1 MALSRIGMRY
11 VEDAATLTDHKLFRA
26 LTQFKRLGW
35 HQQSIAGCTP
45 SEIRVL
51 FCIRGDPHLRMS
63 HMTVSEI
70 SKHLHVTPPS
80 ITQLLKSLEARGLIE
95 RHMDASD
102 RRVIVVTLTEQGERV
117 TDQARGAFSATMKG
131 LIDYLGDEQSNQ
143 LADLLFKVFHYFAEK
158 NAGNYYEPWEG
169 ETDA

>member
-1 MALSRIGMRY
+1 MALARFGVRY
-11 VEDAATLTDHKLFRA
+11 VEPAALTDHKLFRA
-26 LTQFKRLGW
+26 LTQFRRLGW

-45 SEIRVL
+45 SEIKVL
-51 FCIRGDPHLRMS
+51 FCIRGDPHLRTS

-95 RHMDASD
+95 RHMDPSD

-117 TDQARGAFSATMKG
+117 TNQAREAFSATMKG
-131 LIDYLGDEQSNQ
+131 LIEYLGEEQSNQ
-143 LADLLFKVFHYFAEK
+143 LADLLFKVFHYFAET

-169 ETDA
+169 EADE

>member
-1 MALSRIGMRY
+1 M
-11 VEDAATLTDHKLFRA
+11 EQAAALTDHKLFRA

-35 HQQSIAGCTP
+35 HQQAIAGCTP

-70 SKHLHVTPPS
+70 SKHLHVTSPS

-95 RHMDASD
+95 RHMDTSD
-102 RRVIVVTLTEQGERV
+102 RRVIVVTLTEQGEQV

-131 LIDYLGDEQSNQ
+131 LIDYLGEEQSNQ
-143 LADLLFKVFHYFAEK
+143 LADLLFKVFHYFAET
-158 NAGNYYEPWEG
+158 NAANYHEPWEG
-169 ETDA
+169 EADA